1 MNNYNSLINSK
12 SLYLRAHA
20 FNPINWQEWNQENL
34 KKALIEDKMIFLSIG
49 YYSCYWCH
57 VMEKEVFQDKE
68 VSDILNKYFIS
79 IKVDK
84 EEMPEIDN
92 YYINFMYFING
103 HAGYPANFI
112 LTPNLD
118 PFLSFTYLNKSQFK
132 NLILNAIDFFYN
144 QKDRVYE
151 ISKEIS
157 KNVSLFFNSKFN
169 VFSLD
174 KIRIEAVL
182 EKIDK
187 LFYSN
192 LDINGGFN
200 DSPKFP
206 PHQILEYL
214 LNKFEKVKSDKIYM
228 MFSLT
233 LDKMMTGGIYDHI
246 DFGFYRYSVDNKWL
260 VPHFEKMLYD
270 NAYLLFL
277 YTKAFTLT
285 NNWYYFI
292 VAYEI
297 WEFLKREF
305 LIIDNPIES
314 AFVSSTSA
322 ISYIDSDK
330 FEEGAYY
337 LFTLDE
343 IKSVLNN
350 DELSFFKEYYD
361 FEIENFYN
369 FHTNYKG
376 IIITKNSFE
385 PDFYTYLKLNQI
397 KSKLREYRK
406 KRYKLIKDTKVITSW
421 NLILSLCL
429 LKAFNELNDY
439 LNYYKFIFSKDINN
453 NDNLKNII
461 YNIKEEFKIFAI
473 KIVNFILNNLF
484 KNDKL
489 YHVYYDELKQSNYLL
504 LEDYSH
510 LLLNLVEQKRIL
522 KDIQLDNFQNLRI
535 SYDLDFLIDRLKNDI
550 LNYFYK
556 DGILYDNF
564 YINKDDFGIVKKLNS
579 VSFLDSSISSNLSVF
594 LNSFYYLDKQVFFNV
609 LSNYFELIEVY
620 PLSCGSLC
628 NSASL
633 FLFDS
638 NFYYNYKFI
647 NNVIFINNKK
657 YQVKNFKINQL
668 KLDLDFEKLNDNCY
682 YVKFDKNL
690 DKNQLNDLSK
700 LDLIFDICSDNECYN
715 SKVVIFI

>member
-12 SLYLRAHA
+12 SLYLKAHA
-20 FNPINWQEWNQENL
+20 SNPINWQEWNEENI
-34 KKALIEDKMIFLSIG
+34 KKALIENKMIFLSIG

-68 VSDILNKYFIS
+68 ISNILNEYFIN

-84 EEMPEIDN
+84 EEMPEIDS
-92 YYINFMYFING
+92 YYINCMYLINN

-112 LTPNLD
+112 LTPTLE
-118 PFLSFTYLNKSQFK
+118 PFISFTYLNKSQFK

-144 QKDRVYE
+144 QNEKVYE
-151 ISKEIS
+151 ISKEIV
-157 KNVSLFFNSKFN
+157 KNISYFFNSKFN
-169 VFSLD
+169 NSSLD
-174 KIRIEAVL
+174 KITIESVL

-187 LFYSN
+187 LLYSN

-200 DSPKFP
+200 ESPKFP

-214 LNKFEKVKSDKIYM
+214 LNRFEKVKSEKIYT

-270 NAYLLFL
+270 NAYLLFI

-292 VAYEI
+292 IAYEI
-297 WEFLKREF
+297 WEFLKEEF
-305 LIIDNPIES
+305 LIIDNLNES
-314 AFVSSTSA
+314 AFISSTNA

-337 LFTLDE
+337 LFNINE

-361 FEIENFYN
+361 FETENFYN
-369 FHTNYKG
+369 FHTKYKG

-385 PDFYTYLKLNQI
+385 PDFNTYLKLNHI

-406 KRYKLIKDTKVITSW
+406 NRYKLIKDTKIITSW
-421 NLILSLCL
+421 NLILSLNL
-429 LKAFNELNDY
+429 LRAFNELDDY
-439 LNYYKFIFSKDINN
+439 LNYYKFVFSESFDN
-453 NDNLKNII
+453 NLKELI
-461 YNIKEEFKIFAI
+461 YKLKEEFKIFSI
-473 KIVNFILNNLF
+473 KIVNFVLNKLF

-489 YHVYYDELKQSNYLL
+489 FHVYYDELKQSNYLL

-522 KDIQLDNFQNLRI
+522 KNIESLEYN
-535 SYDLDFLIDRLKNDI
+535 LDFLIKKLKNDI

-564 YINKDDFGIVKKLNS
+564 YINKNDFEVIKKLNS
-579 VSFLDSSISSNLSVF
+579 VSFLDSAITSNLSVF

-609 LSNYFELIEVY
+609 LSNYFDLIEVY
-620 PLSCGSLC
+620 PLSCSSIC

-633 FLFDS
+633 FLFDA
-638 NFYYNYKFI
+638 NFYYNYKLI
-647 NNVIFINNKK
+647 NNLLFVNNQK
-657 YQVKNFKINQL
+657 YQVKNFKIKELN
-668 KLDLDFEKLNDNCY
+668 LDLNFEKLNDNSY
-682 YVKFDKNL
+682 YIKF
-690 DKNQLNDLSK
+690 DKNQLNKLSK
-700 LDLIFDICSDNECYN
+700 LNLVFDICSDKECIN
-715 SKVVIFI
+715 SKIVIFI